1 MRFKR
6 LLSAL
11 LALSPLAVQA
21 QKQYLLTS
29 PDSRIEARVSIDK
42 QLSYNV
48 SVRGKHVIEESPLS
62 MTLTNGTVWGSNPRL
77 ASAKTSTVNATVKSP
92 FYRATDMT
100 DRYNALTL
108 RFKGGW
114 NVEFRAYDDGV
125 AYRFVSTLKKPFRV
139 KNETAGYNFTSD
151 ATVTAAYSNG
161 EVTDRIESQFSNS
174 FENRYNTLPI
184 SKLERD
190 RLMFLPLAVQTE
202 SGVKVAV
209 TETNIENYPGMYLV
223 AQQGR
228 HALKAMYAPRPNRM
242 KQGGHNMLQMRV
254 ESRHDYIAEVTGP
267 RTFPWR
273 IAVIA
278 EDDATLAQTNLSY
291 LLAEP
296 SRVADTSWIKP
307 GKVAWDWWNDWN
319 IDGVDFKSG
328 VNNDTYK
335 YYIDFASKK
344 GIEYVILDE
353 GWAVN
358 LKADLMQVID
368 GIDLKELVDYA
379 AKRNVGLILWA
390 GYWAFDRDME
400 QVCKHYSEMGIK
412 GFKVDFMDR
421 DDQIMTDFEYRA
433 AATCAKYHLLLDLHG
448 TYKPAGMNRTY
459 PNVLNFEG
467 VHGLEQMKWQPVEAD
482 QVTYDVQLPFLR
494 QLSGPMDYT
503 QGAMRNATRDN
514 YRPCNSEPMSQGTRC
529 RQLAMYMVFDSPL
542 TMLCDNP
549 SNYMREPECADFIAK
564 VPTTWDETR
573 VINAKMGEYIVT
585 ARCKGSKWYIG
596 GMTDWTPRDITIDL
610 SFIGKQNAQ
619 AVIFKDGINA
629 DRAARDYKR
638 TAVTLDT
645 TQPLTL
651 HMAPGGGF
659 AMEIE

>member
-1 MRFKR
+1 
-6 LLSAL
+6 
-11 LALSPLAVQA
+11 
-21 QKQYLLTS
+21 
-29 PDSRIEARVSIDK
+29 
-42 QLSYNV
+42 
-48 SVRGKHVIEESPLS
+48 
-62 MTLTNGTVWGSNPRL
+62 
-77 ASAKTSTVNATVKSP
+77 
-92 FYRATDMT
+92 
-100 DRYNALTL
+100 
-108 RFKGGW
+108 
-114 NVEFRAYDDGV
+114 
-125 AYRFVSTLKKPFRV
+125 
-139 KNETAGYNFTSD
+139 
-151 ATVTAAYSNG
+151 
-161 EVTDRIESQFSNS
+161 
-174 FENRYNTLPI
+174 
-184 SKLERD
+184 
-190 RLMFLPLAVQTE
+190 
-202 SGVKVAV
+202 
-209 TETNIENYPGMYLV
+209 
-223 AQQGR
+223 
-228 HALKAMYAPRPNRM
+228 
-242 KQGGHNMLQMRV
+242 
-254 ESRHDYIAEVTGP
+254 
-267 RTFPWR
+267 
-273 IAVIA
+273 
-278 EDDATLAQTNLSY
+278 
-291 LLAEP
+291 
-296 SRVADTSWIKP
+296 
-307 GKVAWDWWNDWN
+307 
-319 IDGVDFKSG
+319 
-328 VNNDTYK
+328 
-335 YYIDFASKK
+335 
-344 GIEYVILDE
+344 
-353 GWAVN
+353 
-358 LKADLMQVID
+358 
-368 GIDLKELVDYA
+368 
-379 AKRNVGLILWA
+379 
-390 GYWAFDRDME
+390 
-400 QVCKHYSEMGIK
+400 MGIK

-467 VHGLEQMKWQPVEAD
+467 VHGLEQMKWQPIEAD

-549 SNYMREPECADFIAK
+549 SNYMRESECADFIAK

-585 ARCKGSKWYIG
+585 ARRKGSKWYIG

>member
-1 MRFKR
+1 MKISR
-6 LLSAL
+6 LIIAL
-11 LALSPLAVQA
+11 LALCPVAAVA
-21 QKQYLLTS
+21 QKQFRLTS
-29 PDSRIEARVSIDK
+29 PNSRIEARVNVDK

-48 SVRGKHVIEESPLS
+48 SLRNKCVINDSPLS
-62 MTLTNGTVWGSNPRL
+62 MTLTDGTVWGKDAKL
-77 ASAKTSTVNATVKSP
+77 ASAQTKTVNTTVTSP
-92 FYRATDMT
+92 FYRATQMADH
-100 DRYNALTL
+100 YNALTL
-108 RFKGGW
+108 KFKGGW
-114 NVEFRAYDDGV
+114 SVEFRAYDDGV
-125 AYRFVSTLKKPFRV
+125 AYRFVTTRKKPFCV
-139 KNETAGYNFTSD
+139 KDETAEYHFTSD
-151 ATVTAAYSNG
+151 ATMTAAYSNG
-161 EVTDRIESQFSNS
+161 DTKGGFETQFTNS
-174 FENRYNTLPI
+174 FENRYNTMPLSQI
-184 SKLERD
+184 DRT
-190 RLMFLPLAVQTE
+190 RLMFLPLAVQTDA
-202 SGVKVAV
+202 GAKVAV
-209 TETNIENYPGMYLV
+209 TETNIENYPGMFLI
-223 AQQGR
+223 AQAEN
-228 HALKAMYAPRPNRM
+228 HCLKAMYAPRPDRL

-254 ESRHDYIAEVTGP
+254 ESRHDYIAKVSGP
-267 RTFPWR
+267 RSFPWR
-273 IAVIA
+273 IAVVA

-358 LKADLMQVID
+358 LKADLMQVVD
-368 GIDLKELVDYA
+368 GINLKELVDYA
-379 AKRNVGLILWA
+379 NKRNVGLILWA

-400 QVCKHYSEMGIK
+400 HVCKHYSEMGIK

-433 AATCAKYHLLLDLHG
+433 AAMCAKYHLLLDLHG

-459 PNVLNFEG
+459 PNILNFEG
-467 VHGLEQMKWQPVEAD
+467 VHGLEQMKWGAVGID

-503 QGAMRNATRDN
+503 QGAMRNATKEN

-549 SNYMREPECADFIAK
+549 SNYMREPECTDFIAQ

-573 VINAKMGEYIVT
+573 VLQAKMGEYIVT
-585 ARCKGSKWYIG
+585 ARRKGNKWYVG
-596 GMTDWTPRDITIDL
+596 GMTNWTPRDITIDL
-610 SFIGKQNAQ
+610 SFTGKGNAQ
-619 AVIFKDGINA
+619 AVFFKDGINA

-638 TAVTLDT
+638 TTTTLDT
-645 TQPLTL
+645 TQPLIL

-659 AMEIE
+659 AIEIE

>member
-48 SVRGKHVIEESPLS
+48 SVRGKRVIEESPLS

-77 ASAKTSTVNATVKSP
+77 ASAKTSTVNTTVKSP

-184 SKLERD
+184 SKLERN

-379 AKRNVGLILWA
+379 AKRNVGLIL
-390 GYWAFDRDME
+390 G
-400 QVCKHYSEMGIK
+400 
-412 GFKVDFMDR
+412 
-421 DDQIMTDFEYRA
+421 RA
-433 AATCAKYHLLLDLHG
+433 TGLSTATWNRCAS
-448 TYKPAGMNRTY
+448 TTR
-459 PNVLNFEG
+459 
-467 VHGLEQMKWQPVEAD
+467 KWE
-482 QVTYDVQLPFLR
+482 
-494 QLSGPMDYT
+494 
-503 QGAMRNATRDN
+503 
-514 YRPCNSEPMSQGTRC
+514 
-529 RQLAMYMVFDSPL
+529 
-542 TMLCDNP
+542 
-549 SNYMREPECADFIAK
+549 
-564 VPTTWDETR
+564 
-573 VINAKMGEYIVT
+573 
-585 ARCKGSKWYIG
+585 
-596 GMTDWTPRDITIDL
+596 
-610 SFIGKQNAQ
+610 
-619 AVIFKDGINA
+619 
-629 DRAARDYKR
+629 
-638 TAVTLDT
+638 
-645 TQPLTL
+645 
-651 HMAPGGGF
+651 
-659 AMEIE
+659 